1 MRLNGWQRIG
11 IIASVVWAIGA
22 PIYLDHAA
30 EQKAW
35 EWFRASY
42 EICRSNPGNDGN
54 TCSEMASRAYD
65 NVSRYR
71 FFADTGNVAFVS
83 LVPIVL
89 GWLLAYAL
97 VYLVGWIRAGFT
109 PRPK

>member
-11 IIASVVWAIGA
+11 IVASVVWTIGA
-22 PIYLDHAA
+22 PIYLDYSA

-42 EICRSNPGNDGN
+42 ELCRNNPGNDPN
-54 TCSEMASRAYD
+54 RCREQASRQYD
-65 NVSRYR
+65 LVPRYR
-71 FFADTGNVAFVS
+71 LFTDGANVALVS

-97 VYLVGWIRAGFT
+97 VYLVRWIRAGFK
-109 PRPK
+109 R